1 LNYKKIDHYFYNF
14 LNAPDYMSI
23 NKLTLAAKK
32 IVLDKLKS
40 AVLLP
45 ADRKK
50 LDYVVNRL
58 QNIPMSDGSAFC
70 QYMREKDLIRNEN
83 FSISHKEIANA
94 MGYVLN

>member
-1 LNYKKIDHYFYNF
+1 
-14 LNAPDYMSI
+14 MSI
-23 NKLTLAAKK
+23 DQLTPTAKK
-32 IVLDKLKS
+32 LVLDKLKS
-40 AVLLP
+40 AVLPP

-58 QNIPMSDGSAFC
+58 HNMPTSDGSAFC
-70 QYMREKDLIRNEN
+70 QFMRKKDLIRNEN

>member
-1 LNYKKIDHYFYNF
+1 
-14 LNAPDYMSI
+14 
-23 NKLTLAAKK
+23 
-32 IVLDKLKS
+32 VLP
-40 AVLLP
+40 P

-58 QNIPMSDGSAFC
+58 QNIPTSDGSAFC